1 MLSNKSHYYEKIK
14 KLYDL
19 LTLVQAKESS
29 LELGSSYL
37 QEVMEKYVRANFE
50 VVRTGDLLL
59 EKTLAIQKKA
69 STTSIAE
76 LEETIKLSPT
86 DFAELNELFD
96 ELVPLIYGI
105 ELKTTY
111 YDTKE
116 EADALVGSII
126 EGKKIVAVEEAK
138 NKKFYLKYAKDATD
152 ENITET
158 FQQYSVRS
166 GQGTAQKALNAI
178 AAANQGVGETNIRI
192 RQSLGVVNGIQKF
205 QLSSHSILSPK
216 EFIDYYRLYNDFP
229 QWKKTAKD
237 FDTVAHLLNWVEKH
251 QDIAGIT
258 RNDLQTLLNTK
269 YKTAPYTLSTLASM
283 VETDAEGNTMLREPL
298 RVGNLDP
305 TARNFEPG
313 INYKGDN
320 LHLKEN
326 RDYINGKVRTMFTGV
341 RQTSIDIRLP
351 RTEES
356 IKREESNTFLLKD
369 LLRPTGTFMDR
380 LAETFFKDSN
390 IKVIKKVMPMFGE
403 TRGAA
408 AVPNGNTYEIHI
420 NYHFNP
426 NDLNATSILLHEAI
440 HSVANIAIA
449 KVSDGTAT
457 EKEAQFVE
465 EMTILQKRFNAV
477 IARKGIKRA
486 DIYQATL
493 AEQSKRELQIT
504 AKKLGKKVEELTDTE
519 RLKVTNT
526 KIDLYEFVANLSN
539 PKFQEIASQIEVKPK
554 KSLLSSIIDSLLKL
568 FGLTPES
575 SIYDTMFASLQKLLQ
590 NKPATPALG
599 GTTTSEYK
607 TLLKGLEEQFKADL
621 QDKREYGEDED
632 EVHAKYSSIF
642 DEKGKLVE
650 SFKKLSTLEKV
661 ELIKSLLINLD
672 STDLITS
679 YALVDVPKEGIL
691 SSPGALVQS
700 QPLDNLIQSKLGLE
714 PTREVYVYNIVYTL
728 LHNELFDPYSRI
740 VENFIAYKDDKA
752 LLTQFLFDDVLSY
765 QDKLLLKDTVGL
777 EDFKGLEDYLVANW
791 EAIPLMKYFD
801 NAATILSEN
810 KNSISF
816 ILNSLQDNS
825 VEAYKEAR
833 LYVINELYKGM
844 NPPSGLVKTK
854 DEVIKSIVDRLNN
867 NTSEG
872 VIRTEKK
879 VLTLLTNALLQDSAN
894 TELIARVAKQRSRV
908 FALQSLVMKN
918 NATNRV
924 LFYDVLADIYP
935 KSFIDDISDLFIYA
949 DEEEGHITIDRN
961 DDELET
967 SRGISAHIKE
977 YNKSY
982 ELSISDSLKNLLSFI
997 PIGDRF
1003 INSSVAY
1010 YKILQFLTEL
1020 DTTQGLD
1027 KLLVQLH
1034 DLSNRNSLSNDDKVI
1049 IASLINTI
1057 QDATDIVDLNY
1068 PTNRLP
1074 THTTIITSL
1083 LPSGVT
1089 VYYGAHTSKDIDI
1102 SNFSFKQAM
1111 KAGDVEVSTAYG
1123 NTQQLFNWL
1132 QAKDG
1137 NINEFTFNKM
1147 YTQAESANNV
1157 RELYN
1162 GMASMKETELYIA
1175 TRSPRDKQKIALI
1188 RSKAAGISFQVK
1200 EEVISMLQ
1208 SIHERV
1214 GINKFDSEFKT
1225 MFPTAKSK
1233 MASPNIENRIE
1244 GVKDFFNFI
1253 GLSAI
1258 TNELSITSSDVD
1270 ELVNSITSGFIPA
1283 TTNAKLGEDFAD
1295 SGVTS
1300 EADDF
1305 DSFTDSIDG
1314 YLTRFSDIVS
1324 KGSSYVRNPS
1334 VRNSKGDKFF
1344 KFHESSWGFDTLLNL
1359 INTKNF
1365 YGSKGESKFRKIPE

>member
-1 MLSNKSHYYEKIK
+1 M
-14 KLYDL
+14 
-19 LTLVQAKESS
+19 
-29 LELGSSYL
+29 
-37 QEVMEKYVRANFE
+37 AN
-50 VVRTGDLLL
+50 
-59 EKTLAIQKKA
+59 A
-69 STTSIAE
+69 
-76 LEETIKLSPT
+76 
-86 DFAELNELFD
+86 
-96 ELVPLIYGI
+96 
-105 ELKTTY
+105 
-111 YDTKE
+111 
-116 EADALVGSII
+116 
-126 EGKKIVAVEEAK
+126 
-138 NKKFYLKYAKDATD
+138 
-152 ENITET
+152 
-158 FQQYSVRS
+158 
-166 GQGTAQKALNAI
+166 AI
-178 AAANQGVGETNIRI
+178 ARV
-192 RQSLGVVNGIQKF
+192 
-205 QLSSHSILSPK
+205 SS
-216 EFIDYYRLYNDFP
+216 
-229 QWKKTAKD
+229 
-237 FDTVAHLLNWVEKH
+237 
-251 QDIAGIT
+251 
-258 RNDLQTLLNTK
+258 
-269 YKTAPYTLSTLASM
+269 
-283 VETDAEGNTMLREPL
+283 
-298 RVGNLDP
+298 
-305 TARNFEPG
+305 
-313 INYKGDN
+313 
-320 LHLKEN
+320 
-326 RDYINGKVRTMFTGV
+326 
-341 RQTSIDIRLP
+341 
-351 RTEES
+351 
-356 IKREESNTFLLKD
+356 
-369 LLRPTGTFMDR
+369 
-380 LAETFFKDSN
+380 
-390 IKVIKKVMPMFGE
+390 
-403 TRGAA
+403 
-408 AVPNGNTYEIHI
+408 
-420 NYHFNP
+420 
-426 NDLNATSILLHEAI
+426 
-440 HSVANIAIA
+440 
-449 KVSDGTAT
+449 GTAT
-457 EKEAQFVE
+457 EKETQFVE

-554 KSLLSSIIDSLLKL
+554 KTLLSSVIDSLLKL

-599 GTTTSEYK
+599 GTSASEYK
-607 TLLKGLEEQFKADL
+607 TLLKGLEQQYKVELDEA
-621 QDKREYGEDED
+621 REYNEEDEI
-632 EVHAKYSSIF
+632 HAKYANVY
-642 DEKGKLVE
+642 DATGKLTAP
-650 SFKKLSTLEKV
+650 FKKLSTLEKV

-740 VENFIAYKDDKA
+740 VENFIAYKDDKT

-791 EAIPLMKYFD
+791 ESIPLMKYFD

-810 KNSISF
+810 KNGISF

-872 VIRTEKK
+872 VIRTERK
-879 VLTLLTNALLQDSAN
+879 VLTLLTNALLTNTANKEISATKLLADPTN
-894 TELIARVAKQRSRV
+894 TDLINEVQSLTKTIGELIVKVAKQRSRV

-935 KSFIDDISDLFIYA
+935 KSFIDDVSDLFIYA
-949 DEEEGHITIDRN
+949 DEEEGHITVDRN

-967 SRGISAHIKE
+967 SKGISAHIKE

-982 ELSISDSLKNLLSFI
+982 ELSVSDSLKNLLSFI
-997 PIGDRF
+997 PMGDRF

-1010 YKILQFLTEL
+1010 YKMLQFLTEL

-1034 DLSNRNSLSNDDKVI
+1034 DLGSRNSLSNDDKVI

-1057 QDATDIVDLNY
+1057 QDATDNIDLNY
-1068 PTNRLP
+1068 PTNKLP

-1111 KAGDVEVSTAYG
+1111 QAKDVEVSTAYG

-1132 QAKDG
+1132 QAKDV

-1147 YTQAESANNV
+1147 FTQAESANNV
-1157 RELYN
+1157 RELFN

-1214 GINKFDSEFKT
+1214 GIDKFDSEFKAIY
-1225 MFPTAKSK
+1225 PTAKSK

-1244 GVKDFFNFI
+1244 GIKDFFNFI

-1270 ELVNSITSGFIPA
+1270 ELVNAITSGFIPA

-1295 SGVTS
+1295 SGITS
-1300 EADDF
+1300 EVDDF
-1305 DSFTDSIDG
+1305 DKFTDSIDG
-1314 YLTRFSDIVS
+1314 YLTRFSDVVS

-1344 KFHESSWGFDTLLNL
+1344 KFHESS
-1359 INTKNF
+1359 
-1365 YGSKGESKFRKIPE
+1365 